1 MKVDL
6 IANQT
11 SKGKQEVL
19 SQVTN
24 SFDQQI
30 MHENK
35 FGGQFSSPYMTQ
47 DSSKQATMI
56 GNGLQNPQL
65 VRRNSNTVKTKK
77 ET

>member
-6 IANQT
+6 IASQT

-30 MHENK
+30 MSDTK
-35 FGGQFSSPYMTQ
+35 FGGQFSSPYMAQ
-47 DSSKQATMI
+47 DPSMKATMI
-56 GNGLQNPQL
+56 GNGLHNPQL
-65 VRRNSNTVKTKK
+65 VRKNSNTVKTKK

>member
-6 IANQT
+6 LAQPRL
-11 SKGKQEVL
+11 KPQVL

-30 MHENK
+30 MTDKK
-35 FGGQFSSPYMTQ
+35 FGDADQFSPFLTQ
-47 DSSKQATMI
+47 DAGKHAMNM
-56 GNGLQNPQL
+56 GNGHHPQL
-65 VRRNSNTVKTKK
+65 VRKNSITVKTKK